1 MCWTPR
7 AEWAIRPS
15 MKTTPSPSGA
25 PASVPHVPLRSSS
38 IASAGY
44 WPADEVLEL
53 RFQSG
58 ALYRYLKV
66 PEPIHSALLAAES
79 KGRYF
84 NEAIRGRF
92 GYRRA

>member
-1 MCWTPR
+1 MIPSRMKSTPL
-7 AEWAIRPS
+7 
-15 MKTTPSPSGA
+15 PSGL
-25 PASVPHVPLRSSS
+25 PESVLHVPVVSSS

-44 WPADEVLEL
+44 WPAEELLEV

-58 ALYRYLKV
+58 ATYRYLKV
-66 PEPIHSALLAAES
+66 PQPIHCALMAAES

-92 GYRRA
+92 GYRRSWPA